1 MTIRRV
7 QWMTRSTRIFVV
19 ALGLL
24 LVAAAV
30 ETARAEGG
38 ADRTFIVVGTG
49 QLKDSSLGSAKEQAI
64 AACKRV
70 AVERMT
76 AEMLPLDTMVQ
87 QFATIDSA
95 IFSQADKFI
104 QYYKVLAENQ
114 QNNQYRVLVE
124 AKVSNLLLKEK
135 LRSSGIL
142 SADARPLIPL
152 TVTVVG
158 TDNLSSFVL
167 FRSSLAKLDGVES
180 IQNKEIG
187 PDQTTLQVNFRG
199 TPNAFADALLTKQYA
214 GFTTRVYQAEDG
226 SFRIE
231 LVPAQP

>member
-1 MTIRRV
+1 M
-7 QWMTRSTRIFVV
+7 QWMGRSAWIFV
-19 ALGLL
+19 AFGLVL
-24 LVAAAV
+24 ASGAIESARTESAA
-30 ETARAEGG
+30 
-38 ADRTFIVVGTG
+38 DKTFIVVGTS
-49 QLKDSSLGSAKEQAI
+49 QIKDASLGSAKDEAI
-64 AACKRV
+64 AACKRA

-76 AEMLPLDTMVQ
+76 AELLSIDTMVQ
-87 QFATIDSA
+87 QFATLDSA
-95 IFSQADKFI
+95 IFNQADKFI

-114 QNNQYRVLVE
+114 QDKQYHVLVE
-124 AKVSNLLLKEK
+124 AKVASLILKER
-135 LRSSGIL
+135 LRTGGFLAAS
-142 SADARPLIPL
+142 ARPLTPL